1 MIENGAIS
9 HIEIYVSDLKASKRF
24 WSWLLVSQ
32 FGYKVYQ
39 QWDKGISYILNGTYL
54 VFVQTDQDK
63 LVFDYNRTHIGLNH
77 LAFHVDSKQMV
88 DGIRERVQDNKYK
101 ELYAER
107 YPFAGGPDHYAL
119 YFEDPDRIKVEIVAS
134 NI

>member
-32 FGYKVYQ
+32 FDYKVYQ

-77 LAFHVDSKQMV
+77 LAFHVDSKQAV
-88 DGIRERVQDNKYK
+88 DGIREKVQDNKYK

>member
-1 MIENGAIS
+1 M
-9 HIEIYVSDLKASKRF
+9 
-24 WSWLLVSQ
+24 SQ

-88 DGIRERVQDNKYK
+88 DGIREMVQDNKYK

-134 NI
+134 NN